1 MHSSQ
6 GTAQAIGMCNI
17 YHRITDAFRSGSA
30 FMATSAAA
38 ACVLLFAACSIL
50 WLPAATN
57 VRFVLFCVPVLV
69 GLVLILY
76 TKARATADV
85 VMTLSAIEAL
95 RDRGWGP
102 LYYVLFRRGIRSRA
116 VLRDPAVVLIAGA
129 ILAWEGY
136 IKEGKHLQEL
146 STKLRPS
153 LCSIR
158 LFRDTSV
165 SGAEVVVLTE
175 GLRELVQASALAR
188 MGFST
193 GGRRVIFV
201 VGGAVFLLSVFAQ
214 LLRLFLGAH

>member
-1 MHSSQ
+1 
-6 GTAQAIGMCNI
+6 MCNLLR
-17 YHRITDAFRSGSA
+17 RITDAFRSYSA
-30 FMATSAAA
+30 SIAVSAAIV
-38 ACVLLFAACSIL
+38 CVSLFAACCIL
-50 WLPAATN
+50 WLPAAAN
-57 VRFVLFCVPVLV
+57 VRFVLFCVPVLA
-69 GLVLILY
+69 GLVLILH

-85 VMTLSAIEAL
+85 MMTLSAIEAL

-136 IKEGKHLQEL
+136 IKEGKHLHEL

-158 LFRDTSV
+158 LFRDTLV
-165 SGAEVVVLTE
+165 SDAEVDVLSE

-188 MGFST
+188 LGFST
-193 GGRRVIFV
+193 GGRRVIFA
-201 VGGAVFLLSVFAQ
+201 VGGAVFLLSVLAQ